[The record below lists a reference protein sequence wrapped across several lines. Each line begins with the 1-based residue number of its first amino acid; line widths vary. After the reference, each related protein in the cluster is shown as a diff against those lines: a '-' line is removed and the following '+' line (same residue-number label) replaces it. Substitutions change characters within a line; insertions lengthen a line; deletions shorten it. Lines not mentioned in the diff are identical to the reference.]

1 MIIIKIIIHLNIY
14 IFLKQDKRNLPFFPS
29 KKKSALLGT
38 IDEIRAKADRCND
51 LRDRGRQMRERN
63 LEIEKL
69 VNSKH

>member
-1 MIIIKIIIHLNIY
+1 MIIIKIIIHLNM
-14 IFLKQDKRNLPFFPS
+14 FFFKAGQEKFALFPV

-51 LRDRGRQMRERN
+51 LRDRGRQMTETN

-69 VNSKH
+69 VKSKH